1 MTSAGSPA
9 PQAPEAN
16 PVHSSPSP
24 PSIAPYYPP
33 PSYPPPS
40 YAGTG
45 ALDNRAAIALALAII
60 GLVLGLPL
68 GVPGLVCGPIAYF
81 MGKSAVTRIEASE
94 GALGGRNLGRTAWI
108 LGVVA
113 TAAGAIVSLVWL
125 IFILVSVSAPS
136 A

>member
-1 MTSAGSPA
+1 MTSAGAPA
-9 PQAPEAN
+9 PQAREAT
-16 PVHSSPSP
+16 PVQSSPP
-24 PSIAPYYPP
+24 QIAQYYPP

-40 YAGTG
+40 YGGSG
-45 ALDNRAAIALALAII
+45 ALDNRAAVALALAIT

-68 GVPGLVCGPIAYF
+68 GVPGLVLGPIAYF
-81 MGKSAVTRIEASE
+81 MGKSAVTRIEASA

-113 TAAGAIVSLVWL
+113 TAAGAVVTLVWL
-125 IFILVSVSAPS
+125 IFFLVSVSTPS